1 MGRRILAVVGG
12 LLAGSIC
19 IWLMEALGHFLYPLP
34 AGVEPTNVEAF
45 KAYVST
51 LPFAALLL
59 VLVGYSLGAVVS
71 GFISTKIANDGKNR
85 YAIICGVFFLL
96 ATVYNMIMLPTPVWF
111 WVLGI
116 LLWGLVLIGYKL
128 ALNNTKA

>member
-12 LLAGSIC
+12 LLTGAIC
-19 IWLMEALGHFLYPLP
+19 ISLMEMLGHFLYPLP
-34 AGVEPTNVEAF
+34 AGVKTTDVEAF

-71 GFISTKIANDGKNR
+71 GFISTKIANDGKSR

-96 ATVYNMIMLPTPVWF
+96 ATVYNMYMLPTPIWF
-111 WVLGI
+111 WILGI
-116 LLWGLVLIGYKL
+116 VLWGLVLIGYKL
-128 ALNNTKA
+128 ALNNNKA